1 MLEVPSSVRSRLGVC
16 LGLLRVK
23 SRPMPFEPPTPWES
37 RARQGFHYGMDR
49 VLLRHVSIRIHGRWK
64 QRLNLEDF
72 VAEGNTVDHK
82 ERHPSSGHSLL
93 WWYKEGVWQSAES
106 ETRDDWSLALEC
118 SKFFL
123 ANKQ

>member
-23 SRPMPFEPPTPWES
+23 SRPMPFEPPKPWEC

-82 ERHPSSGHSLL
+82 ERHPSSGHSLCGGTKRAFGSQL
-93 WWYKEGVWQSAES
+93 NQKP
-106 ETRDDWSLALEC
+106 ETTGPLHWNALN
-118 SKFFL
+118 SF
-123 ANKQ
+123 